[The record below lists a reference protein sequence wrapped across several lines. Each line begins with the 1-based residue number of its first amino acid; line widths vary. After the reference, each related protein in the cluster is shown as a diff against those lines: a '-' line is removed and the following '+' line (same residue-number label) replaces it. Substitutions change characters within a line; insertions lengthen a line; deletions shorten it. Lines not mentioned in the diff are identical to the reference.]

1 MRKSKI
7 KSAIRI
13 ALFIIIAGFM
23 TLFYVKLKN
32 IEQDLGKE
40 SSGLINITPTEKNID
55 IQAIQEEFLATIE
68 NQKSS
73 TAAVMV
79 KKKIKVV

>member
-32 IEQDLGKE
+32 IEQNLGKE

-55 IQAIQEEFLATIE
+55 LQSIQDEFLATI
-68 NQKSS
+68 
-73 TAAVMV
+73 
-79 KKKIKVV
+79 